1 MNMKKVLS
9 AVLSATMVL
18 SFTSVTAV
26 MAEDDREVITIY
38 RSDDGNGA
46 MEAVIEGFEASQDQY
61 KVNWVVATNDT
72 DQNKSQL
79 NTAFSA
85 GSSEYD
91 VVSIDTVWAGDMAA
105 AGYIEPLDSY
115 MKDAGRSPAQYNKGS
130 VQAGTYSAKTFALP
144 LYPDFGALF
153 FRSDIV
159 SQEDAAKLRSGD
171 YTWADLQAMAES
183 YKGQGGTTTGIT
195 FQANQYEGLV
205 CNANEF
211 TSNFTD
217 IAGGLEAMKNLV
229 DSDASPEDI
238 LVYQE
243 SEAANS
249 YVNGETVFQR
259 NWPYVWGLLTEDG
272 PVTQDMTDIAPLP
285 GGSCIGGWL
294 LAMNAKS
301 EHKDGAWALIDY
313 MTAGEGQKTFCSI
326 GGYVPGYTEYVED
339 AEVKEANQL
348 LSKEGFIAALENT
361 IARPSSDKYEE
372 LSDALQISIHKYL
385 SGDVDLDAT
394 AAEVEGLLAE

>member
-9 AVLSATMVL
+9 AVLSATMIL
-18 SFTSVTAV
+18 SFAGVQV
-26 MAEDDREVITIY
+26 MAEDDREVITLY

-46 MEAVIEGFEASQDQY
+46 LEAVIEGFEASQDQY

-115 MKDAGRSPAQYNKGS
+115 MKDAGRSPAEYNKGS
-130 VQAGTYSAKTFALP
+130 IQAGTYSAKTFALP
-144 LYPDFGALF
+144 LYPDFGVLF

-159 SQEDAAKLRSGD
+159 SEDDAAKLRSGD
-171 YTWADLQAMAES
+171 YTWADLLAMAET
-183 YKGQGGTTTGIT
+183 YKGEGGTTTGFT
-195 FQANQYEGLV
+195 TQANQYEGLV
-205 CNANEF
+205 CVANEY
-211 TSNFTD
+211 TSNYTD
-217 IAGGLEAMKNLV
+217 VRGGLEAMKNMV

-259 NWPYVWGLLTEDG
+259 NWPYVWGNLTEDG

-294 LAMNAKS
+294 LAMNANS

-313 MTAGEGQKTFCSI
+313 MTSMEGQKTFCSI
-326 GGYVPGYTEYVED
+326 GGYVPGYSAAVED
-339 AEVKEANQL
+339 ADVVEANQL
-348 LSKEGFIAALENT
+348 LSKEGFLKALENT

-372 LSDALQISIHKYL
+372 LSDALQIAIHTYL
-385 SGDVDLDAT
+385 SGGAELDAT
-394 AAEVEGLLAE
+394 VTEVEGLLAQ

>member
-1 MNMKKVLS
+1 MKMKKVLS

-61 KVNWVVATNDT
+61 KVNWVVASNDT

-105 AGYIEPLDSY
+105 AGYIEALDSY

-130 VQAGTYSAKTFALP
+130 IQAGTYSAKTFALP

-159 SQEDAAKLRSGD
+159 SEEDAATLRSGD
-171 YTWADLQAMAES
+171 YTWADLLAMAEK
-183 YKGQGGTTTGIT
+183 YKGEGGTSTGIT

-217 IAGGLEAMKNLV
+217 VKGGLEAMKNMV
-229 DSDASPEDI
+229 DSDATPDDI

-243 SEAANS
+243 AESANS

-259 NWPYVWGLLTEDG
+259 NWPYVWGLLTEDST
-272 PVTQDMTDIAPLP
+272 VTKDMTDIAPIP

-294 LAMNAKS
+294 LAMNANS

-313 MTAGEGQKTFCSI
+313 MTAGEGQKNFCSI
-326 GGYVPGYTEYVED
+326 GGYVPGYNEYVED
-339 AEVKEANQL
+339 ADVQEANQL
-348 LSKEGFIAALENT
+348 LTKEGFLGALENT

-385 SGDVDLDAT
+385 SGDADLDTT

>member
-9 AVLSATMVL
+9 AVLSATMIL
-18 SFTSVTAV
+18 SFAGVQV
-26 MAEDDREVITIY
+26 MAEDDREVITLY

-46 MEAVIEGFEASQDQY
+46 LEAVIEGFEASQDQY

-85 GSSEYD
+85 GSNEYD

-115 MKDAGRSPAQYNKGS
+115 MKDAGRSPAEYNKGS
-130 VQAGTYSAKTFALP
+130 IQAGTYSAKTFALP
-144 LYPDFGALF
+144 LYPDFGVLF

-159 SQEDAAKLRSGD
+159 SEDDAAKLRSGD
-171 YTWADLQAMAES
+171 YTWADLLAMAET
-183 YKGQGGTTTGIT
+183 YKGEGGTTTGIT

-205 CNANEF
+205 CVANEF
-211 TSNFTD
+211 TANFTD
-217 IAGGLEAMKNLV
+217 VQGGLEAMKNMV

-259 NWPYVWGLLTEDG
+259 NWPYVWGNLTEDG

-294 LAMNAKS
+294 LAMNANS

-313 MTAGEGQKTFCSI
+313 MTSMEGQKTFCSI
-326 GGYVPGYTEYVED
+326 GGYVPGYSAAVED
-339 AEVKEANQL
+339 ADVVEANQL
-348 LSKEGFIAALENT
+348 LSKEGFLKALENT

-372 LSDALQISIHKYL
+372 LSDALQIAIHTYL
-385 SGDVDLDAT
+385 SGGAELDAT
-394 AAEVEGLLAE
+394 VAEVEGLLAE